1 MIVLK
6 KKKMRIIIL
15 GLFILVFG
23 FAMINDKNEIVP
35 TVSLPVSGKKI
46 VIDAGHGKPD
56 EGAESSSG
64 TTEAETN
71 LKIALKLQNLLE
83 QSGST
88 VILTRSDENAIY
100 DIDAKTLRQKKVSDI
115 HNRVKIGNESSADI
129 FVSIHLNK
137 IPQQQYDGWQTF
149 YNAQSAEGKKLAES
163 IQNNL
168 NEAIQKENNRVAKS
182 IENIYI
188 VKHVEIPL
196 TIVECGFLSNPEEE
210 KLLLQDDYQNRLAW
224 GIYNGI
230 IDYFYE

>member
-1 MIVLK
+1 MTK
-6 KKKMRIIIL
+6 KKVFQQYHYQCL
-15 GLFILVFG
+15 GRQL
-23 FAMINDKNEIVP
+23 
-35 TVSLPVSGKKI
+35 SLTH
-46 VIDAGHGKPD
+46 GHGKPD
-56 EGAESSSG
+56 EGAQSSRG

-83 QSGST
+83 QSGAS

-100 DIDAKTLRQKKVSDI
+100 DIDAKTLKQKKISDI

-149 YNAQSAEGKKLAES
+149 YNAKSAEGQNLAVS

-168 NEAIQKENNRVAKS
+168 NEAIQKENNRVAKT
-182 IENIYI
+182 IDNIYI
-188 VKHVEIPL
+188 IKHVEIPT

-210 KLLLQDDYQNRLAW
+210 QKLLNDEYQNRLSW

-230 IDYFYE
+230 IDYFYDENSQK